1 MRGTELAAT
10 PRVTDDGSAGTYREA
25 LVGLRDAGIPHLLGG
40 AFAMRHY
47 AGIERE
53 TKDLDVFVR
62 RADVER
68 ALGVLATAGFATEIT
83 SPAWLAK
90 ATRAG
95 HLIDF
100 VFGAD
105 NGIADVDDLWFEH
118 AEAGEL
124 LGLPIAVIPVEE
136 MLWSKAFVME
146 RHRFD
151 GADVAHLLRAR
162 AERLDWQRLLTRFGA
177 HWRVLFAH
185 IVLFGFVYPGEGVAV
200 PGDVMRD
207 LIQRLEGELRVPP
220 EVDAVCQGTLLSR
233 DQYRVDVEEWD
244 YRSARE
250 VTRT

>member
-1 MRGTELAAT
+1 M
-10 PRVTDDGSAGTYREA
+10 TDDGSSGTYRDA
-25 LVGLRDAGIPHLLGG
+25 LVRLRDAGIPHLLGG

-47 AGIERE
+47 TGIDRQ

-62 RADVER
+62 RADVET
-68 ALGVLATAGFATEIT
+68 ALGALAAAGFTTEIT

-90 ATRAG
+90 ATRGG
-95 HLIDF
+95 HLVDF

-105 NGIADVDDLWFEH
+105 NGIADVDDLWFAH

-136 MLWSKAFVME
+136 MIWSKAFVME

-177 HWRVLFAH
+177 HWRVLLAH
-185 IVLFGFVYPGEGVAV
+185 LVLFGFVYPGESGSI
-200 PGDVMRD
+200 PDSVMRD
-207 LIQRLEGELRVPP
+207 LVQRLEGEIRVPP
-220 EVDAVCQGTLLSR
+220 DIDGVCQGTLLSR
-233 DQYRVDVEEWD
+233 EQYTIDVERWE
-244 YRSARE
+244 YRSARDL
-250 VTRT
+250 TRT